1 MVLDAA
7 PNPSLERM
15 TWYSAADCRL
25 DDFRA
30 LVEQKTEL
38 SDYPHAVDVLQNVL
52 IYPGD
57 LPDTAEVKSELA
69 RALTD
74 GPGIVVFR
82 GAFAPDVVDR
92 ASEVFFALIAEQ
104 KAAGRVAGDHFAKPG
119 ANDRIWGGNEKFAVR
134 DPATFAAYYDN
145 ATLALICSAWLGT
158 GYQVTSQVNVVN
170 PGWNRPSASS

>member
-1 MVLDAA
+1 MVFEAGPD
-7 PNPSLERM
+7 PSLERM

-25 DDFRA
+25 EDFRA

-38 SDYPHAVDVLQNVL
+38 SDYPHALEVRQNVL

-82 GAFAPDVVDR
+82 GAFATEVVDR
-92 ASEVFFALIAEQ
+92 ATEVFFALIAEQ
-104 KAAGRVAGDHFAKPG
+104 KAAGQVGDGLPDLADG
-119 ANDRIWGGNEKFAVR
+119 AFP
-134 DPATFAAYYDN
+134 DPAALVQDPVDGGRAETGLGGYLPDPVGVLHGVQRDGFFRSFQWSARLFR
-145 ATLALICSAWLGT
+145 TLASNA
-158 GYQVTSQVNVVN
+158 
-170 PGWNRPSASS
+170 